1 MHIAAKTNKTKTKN
15 KSFKKLDAVVI
26 EKYL

>member
-1 MHIAAKTNKTKTKN
+1 MHIATKTNKTKTKN
-15 KSFKKLDAVVI
+15 KSLKKLDAVVI